1 MFDNFKNLASLMSQA
16 GQLKEKLADIQ
27 EQLAARTVEA
37 DAGAG
42 AVRVVMNGKL
52 EVQRVELD
60 RAMIRTLA
68 GEGDDADQ
76 QMIEELITAAMNA
89 ATAKVR
95 EMIQQEF
102 AGLTGGLNL
111 PGMDNLL
118 G

>member
-1 MFDNFKNLASLMSQA
+1 MFENFKNLASLMSQA
-16 GQLKEKLADIQ
+16 GQLKEKFADIQ
-27 EQLAARTVEA
+27 EQLAQKTVEA

-42 AVRVVMNGKL
+42 AVRVTMNGKF

-60 RAMIRTLA
+60 RTMVRTLA
-68 GEGDDADQ
+68 GEGEQADQ
-76 QMIEELITAAMNA
+76 QMIEELIAAAVNA

-102 AGLTGGLNL
+102 SEMAGGLNL
-111 PGMDNLL
+111 PGLDGLL

>member
-16 GQLKEKLADIQ
+16 GQLKEKLADVQ
-27 EQLAARTVEA
+27 EQLALKTVEA

-42 AVRVVMNGKL
+42 AVRVVMNGKF

-60 RAMIRTLA
+60 RSMLRTLA
-68 GEGDDADQ
+68 GEGEAADQ
-76 QMIEELITAAMNA
+76 QMIEELIAAAVNA
-89 ATAKVR
+89 AGARVR

-111 PGMDNLL
+111 PGLDGLL